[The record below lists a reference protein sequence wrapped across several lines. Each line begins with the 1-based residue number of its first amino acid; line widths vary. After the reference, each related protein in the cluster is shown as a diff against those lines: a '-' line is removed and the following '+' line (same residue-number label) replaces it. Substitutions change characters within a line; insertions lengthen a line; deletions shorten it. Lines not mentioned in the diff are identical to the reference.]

1 MSLADKLSSMIRRA
15 AMNPQSM
22 NSDTPGTLARP
33 LGALT
38 GWQERRAK
46 ELMMRDMGCCLRISE
61 VAEQCNLSRSHFS
74 RAFKKITGHSPQGWL
89 MRMKIEKAKSLLVTA
104 MAITEI
110 AYECGFG
117 DHSHFTR
124 TFTRLEGVT
133 PRAWRC
139 AFHHATRSN
148 AAPMP
153 VIERD
158 LSNRIILNHAPH
170 GLRQARA
177 AELHP

>member
-1 MSLADKLSSMIRRA
+1 
-15 AMNPQSM
+15 MNPQSM
-22 NSDTPGTLARP
+22 NSDIPGALARP

-46 ELMMRDMGCCLRISE
+46 ELMMRDMGSCLRISE

-74 RAFKKITGHSPQGWL
+74 RAFKKITGHSPQSWL

-104 MAITEI
+104 MPITEV

-133 PRAWRC
+133 PRAWRG
-139 AFHHATRSN
+139 AVHHGIRSN
-148 AAPMP
+148 ASLMPML
-153 VIERD
+153 EQD
-158 LSNRIILNHAPH
+158 LSNGVILNHTAH
-170 GLRQARA
+170 GLRQAQA
-177 AELHP
+177 PEFHP